1 MQDFQSLEIW
11 KKSHSLVLSI
21 YKITENDFPKNEL
34 FALTSQIRR
43 SAASIP
49 TNIAEGCGR
58 NSNAD
63 IAHFIQIG
71 IGSLCETEYHI
82 ILAHDL
88 GYISNE
94 TFIDVSNRINE
105 LRMKMI
111 KYNERVRS
119 DK

>member
-1 MQDFQSLEIW
+1 MRDFKKLQIW
-11 KKSHSLVLSI
+11 ELGHKLTLDV
-21 YKITENDFPKNEL
+21 YAITFKFPREEM
-34 FALTSQIRR
+34 FGLTSQLRR
-43 SAASIP
+43 AVSSVP

-63 IAHFIQIG
+63 IAHFIQIV

-88 GYISNE
+88 GYISKE
-94 TFIDVSNRINE
+94 TFINVSNRINE

>member
-1 MQDFQSLEIW
+1 MKDFKKLQIW
-11 KKSHSLVLSI
+11 ELGHKLTLDV
-21 YKITENDFPKNEL
+21 YAITFKFPREEM
-34 FALTSQIRR
+34 FGLTSQLRR
-43 SAASIP
+43 AVSSVP

-71 IGSLCETEYHI
+71 IGSLYETEYHI